1 MAKTLNWKDNGRLKL
16 LFESIKFIQYKIDM
30 SKVDITI
37 RYAILK
43 KSTDTFG
50 KMENYVKAKVNNG
63 VGTQT

>member
-1 MAKTLNWKDNGRLKL
+1 
-16 LFESIKFIQYKIDM
+16 M

-63 VGTQT
+63 LGTQTEFKTKVLDGGVK

>member
-1 MAKTLNWKDNGRLKL
+1 
-16 LFESIKFIQYKIDM
+16 M

-50 KMENYVKAKVNNG
+50 KMENYVKAKVHNG
-63 VGTQT
+63 LGTQT